1 MKEFLFL
8 ALFLWFSYELAVH
21 IVHKLK
27 DISPMDAR
35 KKVNQAIC
43 NFFSSTK
50 TESLQNEVF
59 LSESEWRILG
69 NQFKRYFNNIILA
82 GYRNISEC
90 GVIEVSYRTAGITAT
105 YRSSSP
111 NTLAQAITIDIS
123 NYYLSHRGIE
133 VYLGIKV
140 LNEEELTF
148 YVAYNSTGISY
159 LKQRLEAIK
168 RKQIAQVTNFT
179 NARLTVT
186 MNLPYKPYRTS
197 RELTLG
203 VSLQDWKQKQLK
215 ALINIDLNS
224 QPHLLLT
231 GSSGTGKSQTLQFLL
246 AGLTFTPYQI
256 WFADFKASTDFS
268 YLDGYKY
275 YATGNRTE
283 ELINQ
288 YYELFEQV
296 RNNTISL
303 NVPQILVID
312 EYPSFLQYLTLSDK
326 KKADEIKQK
335 IATLLMMGRSI
346 GNTQF
351 AIWITAQRADA
362 SIFPNGGS
370 RDNFMVWLALGNQS
384 SEAKRMIT
392 DEALPDTVY
401 QAGEG
406 IIKID
411 GEPIKEIK
419 IPEISNLP
427 EVKERTRSLLFTRQ

>member
-1 MKEFLFL
+1 MKELLFL
-8 ALFLWFSYELAVH
+8 ALSLWFVYELAVH
-21 IVHKLK
+21 IVHKVK
-27 DISPMDAR
+27 DISPMEAR

-69 NQFKRYFNNIILA
+69 NHFKQYFNNIILA
-82 GYRNISEC
+82 GHRNISEC

-105 YRSSSP
+105 YRSSP

-148 YVAYNSTGISY
+148 YVAYNSTGITY

-197 RELTLG
+197 RKLTLG

-256 WFADFKASTDFS
+256 WFADFKASADFS
-268 YLDGYKY
+268 HLDGYKY
-275 YATGNRTE
+275 YSTGNRTE

-351 AIWITAQRADA
+351 AVWITAQRADA